1 MRQAMHELG
10 LLPDHVLVSPAP
22 RARAPLGGLGPGDAP
37 PLVEPVEAL
46 YLASAEQLLAVLHGV
61 PETVRSVL
69 LIGHNPGLHELAMTL
84 PDGPATKHPDE
95 AAKRLA
101 AGFPTGALAEFAV
114 AGSWAQLDAGGGRL
128 LRFLAPRDLPHA
140 AA

>member
-1 MRQAMHELG
+1 MRRAMHELG
-10 LLPDHVLVSPAP
+10 LLPDLVLVSPA
-22 RARAPLGGLGPGDAP
+22 RRTQETLAGLEPWDAT
-37 PLVEPVEAL
+37 PLVEPIEAL
-46 YLASAEQLLAVLHGV
+46 YLATAEQLLAVLHGV

-69 LIGHNPGLHELAMTL
+69 LIGHNPGLHELAMNL
-84 PDGPATKHPDE
+84 VGSDAMQHPGE